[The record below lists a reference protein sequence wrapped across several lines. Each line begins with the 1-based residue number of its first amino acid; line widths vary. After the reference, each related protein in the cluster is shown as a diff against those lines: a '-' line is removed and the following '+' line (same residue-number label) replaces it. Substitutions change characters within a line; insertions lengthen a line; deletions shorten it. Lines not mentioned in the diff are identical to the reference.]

1 MRWWAAIA
9 ASSLVTAC
17 GPREVEPLVDLEAFT
32 IVSHEASDPFRDEA
46 PSDPSCDLAT
56 TGYELFGGEPS
67 FGVDTMRCGY
77 VTAATEALTYV
88 ETGDQIHLRLWH
100 FDLIAPEAATATVA
114 IAIGGRTLYERFLE
128 IPGPSGLDAP
138 YFEAPFD
145 GKAGDPVHFHVRN
158 HGSNSY
164 ALIEL
169 TVGGGQ

>member
-1 MRWWAAIA
+1 MRWWAPIA
-9 ASSLVTAC
+9 VSVFVAGC
-17 GPREVEPLVDLEAFT
+17 GVREVEPLVDLEAFT
-32 IVSHEASDPFRDEA
+32 VVSHEAADPFRDQA
-46 PSDPSCDLAT
+46 PSDANCDLAT

-77 VTAATEALTYV
+77 VTAEARALTHIA
-88 ETGDQIHLRLWH
+88 EGDQIHIRLWH

-114 IAIGGRTLYERFLE
+114 IAVRGETLYEQFLA

-145 GKAGDPVHFHVRN
+145 AETGDPVHFHVRN

-164 ALIEL
+164 ALLEL